1 MRLFGFIILCF
12 ILFSVPPALAQEYE
26 SDIYYDVS
34 HSDEYEG
41 QDIYRQAIQPDGR
54 YHRSQLSSNALPA
67 FQLRANDIGDIRGN
81 HEVRNSP
88 SRIEVYYAG
97 RIIDELD
104 QFGYDM
110 FSLEEESISRD
121 RNGDFI
127 LPAGAVQDDFVLNIG
142 DRLRVTLR
150 GQINQDRAYTIS
162 NDGDL
167 VIDRL
172 PPVSAAGQT
181 IKEIERKLRG
191 LLSSALPNTQAYIS
205 LDKVRQIGVLVI
217 GDVKQP
223 GRQSLT
229 VFHSVLDA
237 LNAAGGIDKDGS
249 LRQIKLVRRGQT
261 RIIDLYALLLH
272 GSDHIDMT
280 LQDGD
285 RLIIPPIGP
294 TVAISG
300 NVKRP
305 GIYEIRSELR
315 GMRHSPGHTSEVLTL
330 QDMLDLSGGV
340 MAPGQNRFIHMAL
353 LPNGKEVVE
362 DISDSFKPA
371 FKGGSVLTVA
381 PTDELRQG
389 QVELAGH
396 SRKNGLHALQAAP
409 TLASLLNDK
418 SVLGEDTY
426 PLIGM
431 IERYNMQSL
440 GQEFIPFPPSLVI
453 KGQYD
458 KRLQDGDVIHL
469 FSSSQIHN
477 LFDTKKM
484 DFHAQPFEIG
494 SAMPEISYEAYIDNP
509 VLADV
514 LREHSVYVKGAVRL
528 PGAYPVAEGGHL
540 KGVLAAAGGTTLDAN
555 VSSIEITSYSK
566 EGSSVE
572 RHRYD
577 LKEMSAS
584 SISVHAGD
592 TIRINQKAQQLKDT
606 TVLVSGE
613 VLQTGEY
620 NLMSGDTLLSL
631 LHRAGG
637 LTAQAYPE
645 GAIFSRARERKREEQ
660 QYHAVALELERNLAM
675 ALDDEDSSN
684 KPNAE
689 QVTMARSLAKDLR
702 EVQAVGRITVEAS
715 PDVLSAHPELDVLLE
730 PGDRIYIPKRPSTVR
745 VRGEVLSPA
754 NLQFRSGKDPR
765 DYIMEAGG
773 FTRYSDEGRTFVVY
787 PDGSAQPLQV
797 ERWNFK
803 PVMVPPGATIVV
815 PRDPK
820 PLDFMKTAKDIS
832 EIFSNLAITGI
843 VIDDIRDDD

>member
-1 MRLFGFIILCF
+1 MRFLGFIILY
-12 ILFSVPPALAQEYE
+12 ILLLYVPHASAQNHAF
-26 SDIYYDVS
+26 DRYYDVS
-34 HSDEYEG
+34 PSNTYEDTNPFVQEIPDDQYHSL
-41 QDIYRQAIQPDGR
+41 
-54 YHRSQLSSNALPA
+54 HVSKNALPA
-67 FQLRANDIGDIRGN
+67 FKLKSDDVSFIGRQGIPT
-81 HEVRNSP
+81 SP
-88 SRIEVYYAG
+88 SRIEAYYAS

-110 FSLEEESISRD
+110 FASGNEDISRD
-121 RNGDFI
+121 RNGEFI
-127 LPAGAVQDDFVLNIG
+127 LPTGAVQDDFVLNIG

-150 GQINQDRAYTIS
+150 GQINQDKAYPIS
-162 NDGDL
+162 NDGNL

-172 PPVSAAGQT
+172 PPISAAGQR
-181 IKEIERKLRG
+181 IDDVELKLRSV
-191 LLSSALPNTQAYIS
+191 LSSALPNTEAYIS

-217 GDVKQP
+217 GDVKRP
-223 GRQSLT
+223 GRQNLT

-237 LNAAGGIDKDGS
+237 LNAAGGIEKDGS

-272 GSDHIDMT
+272 GSDHIDLT

-294 TVAISG
+294 TIAVSG

-305 GIYEIRSELR
+305 GIYEIRTELR
-315 GMRHSPGHTSEVLTL
+315 GMRHSPSHTSEILTL

-340 MAPGQNRFIHMAL
+340 MSPGQNRFIHMEL
-353 LPNGKEVVE
+353 LPNGKEVV
-362 DISDSFKPA
+362 DNISDSFKPV

-389 QVELAGH
+389 QIELAGH
-396 SRKNGLHALQAAP
+396 SRKNGLHALHTVP
-409 TLASLLNDK
+409 TLAKLLDDAA
-418 SVLGEDTY
+418 VLSEDTY
-426 PLIGM
+426 PLIGV
-431 IERYNMQSL
+431 IERYNIQSF
-440 GQEFIPFPPSLVI
+440 GQEYISFPLSLVI

-458 KRLQDGDVIHL
+458 ERLQDGDVIHL

-484 DFHAQPFEIG
+484 TFYDQSLEVG
-494 SAMPEISYEAYIDNP
+494 SAMPDMSYDAYIDDP

-528 PGAYPVAEGGHL
+528 PGAYPVAQGSHL
-540 KGVLAAAGGTTLDAN
+540 EGVLSAAGGTTLDAN
-555 VSSIEITSYSK
+555 ISSIEITSYSK
-566 EGSSVE
+566 NENGAE
-572 RHRYD
+572 RKRID
-577 LKEMSAS
+577 LNANSPV
-584 SISVHAGD
+584 SITVQAGD

-613 VLQTGEY
+613 VLQPGEY
-620 NLMSGDTLLSL
+620 NLMPGDTLLSL

-637 LTAQAYPE
+637 LTPQAYPV

-660 QYHAVALELERNLAM
+660 HYHAVALELERNLALV
-675 ALDDEDSSN
+675 LDSDDNSK

-689 QVTMARSLAKDLR
+689 QIAMARSLAKDLR

-715 PDVLSAHPELDVLLE
+715 PDVLLTHPELDVLLE
-730 PGDRIYIPKRPSTVR
+730 PGDRLYIPKRPSSVR